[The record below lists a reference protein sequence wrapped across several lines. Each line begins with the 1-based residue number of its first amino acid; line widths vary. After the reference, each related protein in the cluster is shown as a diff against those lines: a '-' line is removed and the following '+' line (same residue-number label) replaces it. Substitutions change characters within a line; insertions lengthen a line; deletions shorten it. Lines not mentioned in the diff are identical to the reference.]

1 MKQLECIGIS
11 NAVTDADLV
20 VHTTISGRSA
30 FGRVADLL
38 CEWSEREHGFQLD
51 SVSGLRMLVQA
62 MLEFSIRGEQQG
74 IPLIEFAA
82 PSSSVI
88 VAIRFTSWI
97 ECSQEEAEKAF
108 TLHWSNSPEAG
119 LLKRILN
126 PEDRIEVRY
135 QPSSRLV
142 EWRVVRPLGQVNPQ
156 DMGVSFV
163 VMVDP
168 RDEVTSAHASYR
180 DLGDLPYEDWLQQT
194 YGSANTGAAGTGE
207 VTLEEGETLE
217 EVELARFTI
226 DREISDEE
234 SRIVKGVDESA
245 SDVLQTVRGQSDDPE
260 ESVLL
265 RFSNE
270 INRDPGSR
278 SPEIDA
284 LIEEMKLQER
294 NLKRDTW
301 LVNSKVAALENLLNR
316 KERMILRLQ
325 SRQKTLTQ
333 EVADLRAAENEFKL
347 NNPFKEK
354 AMQMFE
360 ALSKS
365 KRENQILEKALADL
379 KRKESHVATD
389 DSMAESERTS
399 AQRNLEEM
407 GKKLERAN
415 RALEAEKAKSNQLSA
430 RAMSAEKELAKSG
443 PMIQDLEA
451 KVETVMKTSNQ
462 AKKEVETVKQR
473 LVQAEAE
480 KNRIQNELVK
490 AQGQIATL
498 MKRQAS

>member
-11 NAVTDADLV
+11 NAVSDADPV
-20 VHTTISGRSA
+20 VHTTISGRAA

-38 CEWSEREHGFQLD
+38 CEWAEREHGFQLD

-74 IPLIEFAA
+74 IPMVEFAA

-97 ECSQEEAEKAF
+97 ECSREDAEKTF
-108 TLHWSNSPEAG
+108 TQHWLNSPEAG

-135 QPSSRLV
+135 QPATRLV
-142 EWRVVRPLGQVNPQ
+142 EWRVVRPLGNVNPE

-163 VMVDP
+163 VMVDA
-168 RDEVTSAHASYR
+168 RDEVTSRHDSYR
-180 DLGDLPYEDWLQQT
+180 DLGDLPYEEWLQQT
-194 YGSANTGAAGTGE
+194 YGAANKKAAGSGE

-217 EVELARFTI
+217 EVELARFTV

-234 SRIVKGVDESA
+234 SRIVKGSDEA
-245 SDVLQTVRGQSDDPE
+245 AAEELEKVKGRADQPDDAE
-260 ESVLL
+260 E
-265 RFSNE
+265 E
-270 INRDPGSR
+270 QQITR
-278 SPEIDA
+278 SPEIEA

-294 NLKRDTW
+294 TLKRDAW
-301 LVNSKVAALENLLNR
+301 IVNSKVTALESLLNR

-325 SRQKTLTQ
+325 SRQKSLTE
-333 EVADLRAAENEFKL
+333 EVADLRAAELEFKN

-354 AMQMFE
+354 AMQMFD

-379 KRKESHVATD
+379 KRKENHVGVE
-389 DSMAESERTS
+389 DSIAESERAA
-399 AQRNLEEM
+399 AQRNLDELN
-407 GKKLERAN
+407 KKLERAN
-415 RALEAEKAKSNQLSA
+415 RALDAEKAKSNQLSA
-430 RAMSAEKELAKSG
+430 RAMSAERELAKTA

>member
-11 NAVTDADLV
+11 NAVSDADPV

-62 MLEFSIRGEQQG
+62 MLEFSIRGDQQG
-74 IPLIEFAA
+74 TPMIEFAA

-97 ECSQEEAEKAF
+97 ECSREDAEKAF
-108 TLHWSNSPEAG
+108 TQHWLNSPEAG
-119 LLKRILN
+119 IFKRILN

-135 QPSSRLV
+135 QPSTRLV
-142 EWRVVRPLGQVNPQ
+142 EWRVVRPLGNANPE

-163 VMVDP
+163 VMVDS
-168 RDEVTSAHASYR
+168 RDEVTSGHEPYR
-180 DLGDLPYEDWLQQT
+180 DLGDLPYEEWLQQI
-194 YGSANTGAAGTGE
+194 YGAANKNSSGSGE

-217 EVELARFTI
+217 EVELARFTV

-234 SRIVKGVDESA
+234 SRIVKGVDAAEA
-245 SDVLQTVRGQSDDPE
+245 EAFEKVKEQDAGPE
-260 ESVLL
+260 AA
-265 RFSNE
+265 
-270 INRDPGSR
+270 GR
-278 SPEIDA
+278 SPDIDP
-284 LIEEMKLQER
+284 LIEEMKAQER
-294 NLKRDTW
+294 ILKRDAW
-301 LVNSKVAALENLLNR
+301 IVNSKVSALENLLNR

-325 SRQKTLTQ
+325 SRQDSLTQ
-333 EVADLRAAENEFKL
+333 EVADLRAAELEFKQ

-354 AMQMFE
+354 AMQMFD
-360 ALSKS
+360 ALAKV
-365 KRENQILEKALADL
+365 KRENQILEKSLADL
-379 KRKESHVATD
+379 KRKENHPGVEESI
-389 DSMAESERTS
+389 AESERAT
-399 AQRNLEEM
+399 AQRNIEEL
-407 GKKLERAN
+407 GKKLERAT

-430 RAMSAEKELAKSG
+430 RAMAAERDLAKAD

-451 KVETVMKTSNQ
+451 KVETVMKTSSQ

>member
-1 MKQLECIGIS
+1 MKRLECIGIS
-11 NAVTDADLV
+11 NAVSDTDQV
-20 VHTTISGRSA
+20 VHTTLMGRST

-38 CEWSEREHGFQLD
+38 CEWSDREYGFQLD
-51 SVSGLRMLVQA
+51 TVSGLRMLVQA

-74 IPLIEFAA
+74 TPMIEFAV
-82 PSSSVI
+82 PSSNLI

-97 ECSQEEAEKAF
+97 ECSREDAEKAF
-108 TLHWSNSPEAG
+108 TQHWLNSPEAG
-119 LLKRILN
+119 IFKRILN

-135 QPSSRLV
+135 QPSTRLV
-142 EWRVVRPLGQVNPQ
+142 EWRVVRPLGKVNPA

-163 VMVDP
+163 VMVDSH
-168 RDEVTSAHASYR
+168 DQVTSEHESYR
-180 DLGDLPYEDWLQQT
+180 DLGDLPYEEWLQQT
-194 YGSANTGAAGTGE
+194 YSAANKKSSGSGE

-234 SRIVKGVDESA
+234 SRIVKSADSADADHLEALKREADSGGDE
-245 SDVLQTVRGQSDDPE
+245 DGGDLK
-260 ESVLL
+260 
-265 RFSNE
+265 
-270 INRDPGSR
+270 R
-278 SPEIDA
+278 SPEIEA
-284 LIEEMKLQER
+284 LIEEMKLRER
-294 NLKRDTW
+294 TYRRDSW
-301 LVNSKVAALENLLNR
+301 IVNSKVSALENLLNR

-325 SRQKTLTQ
+325 SRQRSLTQ
-333 EVADLRAAENEFKL
+333 EVAELRAAEQEFKQ

-354 AMQMFE
+354 AMQMFD
-360 ALSKS
+360 ALAKA
-365 KRENQILEKALADL
+365 KRENQILEKTLADM
-379 KRKESHVATD
+379 KRKENHPGVEESFAD
-389 DSMAESERTS
+389 SERAAT
-399 AQRNLEEM
+399 QRNLEELH
-407 GKKLERAN
+407 KKLERAN
-415 RALEAEKAKSNQLSA
+415 RALESEKAKSNQLSA
-430 RAMSAEKELAKSG
+430 RAMLAEKELSKAD
-443 PMIQDLEA
+443 PMIKDLEA

>member
-11 NAVTDADLV
+11 NAVSDADLV

-51 SVSGLRMLVQA
+51 AVSGLRMLIQA

-88 VAIRFTSWI
+88 VAIRFISWM
-97 ECSQEEAEKAF
+97 ECSREDAEKVF
-108 TLHWSNSPEAG
+108 TQHWLNSPEAG
-119 LLKRILN
+119 IFKRILN

-135 QPSSRLV
+135 QPSTRLV
-142 EWRVVRPLGQVNPQ
+142 EWRVVRPLGEVNPA

-163 VMVDP
+163 VMVDS
-168 RDEVTSAHASYR
+168 RDEVTSRHEAFR
-180 DLGDLPYEDWLQQT
+180 DLGDMPYEDWLQQT
-194 YGSANTGAAGTGE
+194 YGAANKKNAGSGE

-217 EVELARFTI
+217 EVELARFTV

-234 SRIVKGVDESA
+234 SRIVKSVDAAEA
-245 SDVLQTVRGQSDDPE
+245 EEIEKVKGQDAGEEGKDAGPE
-260 ESVLL
+260 AA
-265 RFSNE
+265 
-270 INRDPGSR
+270 GR
-278 SPEIDA
+278 SPEVDA
-284 LIEEMKLQER
+284 LIEEMKAQER
-294 NLKRDTW
+294 NLKRDAW
-301 LVNSKVAALENLLNR
+301 IVNSKVAALESLLNR

-325 SRQKTLTQ
+325 SRQNSLTD
-333 EVADLRAAENEFKL
+333 EVTELRKAGMEFKQ

-365 KRENQILEKALADL
+365 KRENQILEKTIADL
-379 KRKESHVATD
+379 KRRENHPGVDESIAD
-389 DSMAESERTS
+389 SERMA
-399 AQRNLEEM
+399 AQRNIDELN
-407 GKKLERAN
+407 KKLDRAT
-415 RALEAEKAKSNQLSA
+415 RALDAEKAKSNQLSA
-430 RAMSAEKELAKSG
+430 RAMSAERELAKST
-443 PMIQDLEA
+443 PVIQDLEA
-451 KVETVMKTSNQ
+451 KVETVMKTSSQ

-480 KNRIQNELVK
+480 KNRVQNELVK

>member
-11 NAVTDADLV
+11 NAVSDADLV

-74 IPLIEFAA
+74 IPLVEFAA

-88 VAIRFTSWI
+88 VAIRFISWI
-97 ECSQEEAEKAF
+97 ECTREDAEKVF
-108 TLHWSNSPEAG
+108 TQHWLNSPEAG
-119 LLKRILN
+119 IFKRILN

-135 QPSSRLV
+135 QPATRLV
-142 EWRVVRPLGQVNPQ
+142 EWRVVRPLGGVNPE

-163 VMVDP
+163 VMVDS
-168 RDEVTSAHASYR
+168 RDEVTSRHEPHR

-194 YGSANTGAAGTGE
+194 YGAANKKVAGSGE

-217 EVELARFTI
+217 EVELARFTV

-234 SRIVKGVDESA
+234 SKIVKNVDAAEAEEFEKVKSRA
-245 SDVLQTVRGQSDDPE
+245 LGGDQNPSEEPSDSD
-260 ESVLL
+260 
-265 RFSNE
+265 R
-270 INRDPGSR
+270 GSR
-278 SPEIDA
+278 SAEIEA
-284 LIEEMKLQER
+284 LIEEMKAQER
-294 NLKRDTW
+294 TLKRDAW
-301 LVNSKVAALENLLNR
+301 IVNSKATALESLLNR

-325 SRQKTLTQ
+325 SRQNSLTQ
-333 EVADLRAAENEFKL
+333 EVAELRAAEMEFKQ

-360 ALSKS
+360 ALSRA
-365 KRENQILEKALADL
+365 KRENQILEKTIADL
-379 KRKESHVATD
+379 KRKENHPAVEDAIAD
-389 DSMAESERTS
+389 SERVA
-399 AQRNLEEM
+399 AQRNLDELN
-407 GKKLERAN
+407 KKLDRAT

-430 RAMSAEKELAKSG
+430 RALMAEKELAKST
-443 PMIQDLEA
+443 PVIQDLEA
-451 KVETVMKTSNQ
+451 KVETVMKTSSQ
-462 AKKEVETVKQR
+462 AKKEIETVKQR

-480 KNRIQNELVK
+480 KNRVQNELVK